1 MRLLLQLNL
10 FHLLGQ
16 LVLEYFRRLPKR
28 KLLLTKHK
36 ENQLLSN
43 HHQEVLLVEQ
53 LVVRQG
59 FHMNQELLLKFQRS
73 L

>member
-1 MRLLLQLNL
+1 M
-10 FHLLGQ
+10 
-16 LVLEYFRRLPKR
+16 

-59 FHMNQELLLKFQRS
+59 FHMNQELLLKFQQS